1 MRDMKNVG
9 KFLEKFIEQ
18 EERNWLL
25 AQLRKKGL
33 NLTFW
38 NTDLLINF
46 LNDIIQREPDSLD
59 KILNNWRQYRF
70 KNRIKKNG
78 TVTFQV
84 SISRDTNSAL
94 ISLQKQSK
102 LPRNTIFEHLIKDN
116 FQSEMTEQRLQQLRL
131 KEIKLSEQL
140 AKKSKVSFE
149 NLNNRLSKI
158 SNDAKVAEE
167 LTDAIAQVNEAEIE
181 RGRLLQK
188 LNTLEI
194 TINTQKDELEELKSN
209 LSAEKL
215 LNSKLMKELKEARD

>member
-1 MRDMKNVG
+1 M
-9 KFLEKFIEQ
+9 
-18 EERNWLL
+18 
-25 AQLRKKGL
+25 
-33 NLTFW
+33 
-38 NTDLLINF
+38 
-46 LNDIIQREPDSLD
+46 
-59 KILNNWRQYRF
+59 
-70 KNRIKKNG
+70 
-78 TVTFQV
+78 TFQV

>member
-78 TVTFQV
+78 TVTV
-84 SISRDTNSAL
+84 SYTHL
-94 ISLQKQSK
+94 T
-102 LPRNTIFEHLIKDN
+102 LPTIC
-116 FQSEMTEQRLQQLRL
+116 S
-131 KEIKLSEQL
+131 
-140 AKKSKVSFE
+140 V
-149 NLNNRLSKI
+149 
-158 SNDAKVAEE
+158 
-167 LTDAIAQVNEAEIE
+167 
-181 RGRLLQK
+181 
-188 LNTLEI
+188 
-194 TINTQKDELEELKSN
+194 
-209 LSAEKL
+209 
-215 LNSKLMKELKEARD
+215 